1 MRSLGGPMKKSLSVA
16 MVLIL
21 SLIGMNALASKL
33 DFNVKRNVT
42 ETEDKTGSQN
52 GSGGNMIH
60 REK

>member
-1 MRSLGGPMKKSLSVA
+1 MKKSLNVIL
-16 MVLIL
+16 VLIL
-21 SLIGMNALASKL
+21 STIGMNALASKF

-42 ETEDKTGSQN
+42 ETNDKTGSQN